1 MTIMKL
7 VYFGTPQFSADFLE
21 KILTDPDLKDLEVTL
36 VVTQPDKPVG
46 RKQIITPSPVKVLAQ
61 SHGLQVITA
70 LPDPDSDPYR
80 ALTEADVALVYA
92 YGRIIPAHILALPK
106 LGFWNIH
113 PSLLPKYRGASP
125 TAYPLLNGDTTTGV
139 TLMQMDE
146 KMDHGA
152 IIAQEEYEIGP
163 NEKRPD
169 LERELTK
176 MGFEMFKH
184 VILTQS
190 EAAGKNLGVPPAQ
203 QDHSQATFTKL
214 LKKDDG
220 FVELSDIYNAL
231 EGNGASIHN
240 KFRAFF
246 PWPGIWTLRPAQ
258 GKQQRMKITDCSLVE
273 GKLVINKVQF
283 EGKNE
288 IVFDTKLLSNS
299 T

>member
-1 MTIMKL
+1 MKL
-7 VYFGTPQFSADFLE
+7 AYFGTPQFSADFLE
-21 KILTDPDLKDLEVTL
+21 KILTDPDLHSVEVTL

-61 SHGLQVITA
+61 NHNIEVITT
-70 LPDPDSDPYR
+70 LPDPISEHYKALVESDI
-80 ALTEADVALVYA
+80 ALVYA
-92 YGRIIPAHILALPK
+92 YGQIIPVNILALPK
-106 LGFWNIH
+106 HGFWNIH

-125 TAYPLLNGDTTTGV
+125 TAYPLLNDDKTTGV

-163 NEKRPD
+163 DEKRPD

-190 EAAGKNLGVPPAQ
+190 EAAGKNLGVPSVQ

-220 FVELSDIYNAL
+220 FVELADVRNAL
-231 EGNGASIHN
+231 QENGSTVYN
-240 KFRAFF
+240 KFRGFF
-246 PWPGIWTLRPAQ
+246 PWPGIWTKV
-258 GKQQRMKITDCSLVE
+258 GDKRMKITDCSLLE
-273 GKLVINKVQF
+273 NKLVINKVQF
-283 EGKNE
+283 EGKTETLFN
-288 IVFDTKLLSNS
+288 TKMLSSS

>member
-1 MTIMKL
+1 MKL
-7 VYFGTPQFSADFLE
+7 AYFGTPQFSADFLG
-21 KILTDPDLKDLEVTL
+21 KILTDPDLRSIEVVL

-61 SHGLQVITA
+61 SHDLQVITA
-70 LPDPDSDPYR
+70 LPDPDSEHYR
-80 ALTEADVALVYA
+80 ALANADVALVYA
-92 YGRIIPAHILALPK
+92 YGRIIPANILALPQ

-152 IIAQEEYEIGP
+152 IIAQEKYEIGVH
-163 NEKRPD
+163 EKRPD

-190 EAAGKNLGVPPAQ
+190 EAAGKNLGVPPVQ

-220 FVELSDIYNAL
+220 FVELDDVRSAL
-231 EGNGASIHN
+231 QENGSTVYN

-246 PWPGIWTLRPAQ
+246 PWPGIWTKV
-258 GKQQRMKITDCSLVE
+258 GDKRMKITDCTLQES
-273 GKLVINKVQF
+273 KLVINKVQF
-283 EGKNE
+283 EGKTETNFNTQM
-288 IVFDTKLLSNS
+288 ILSS
-299 T
+299 